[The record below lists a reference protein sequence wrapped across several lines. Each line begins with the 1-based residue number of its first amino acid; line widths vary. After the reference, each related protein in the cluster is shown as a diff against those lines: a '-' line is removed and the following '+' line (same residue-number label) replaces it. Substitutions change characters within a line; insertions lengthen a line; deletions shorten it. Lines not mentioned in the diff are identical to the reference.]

1 MIDPELLVATC
12 NSTGQVFSRNRS
24 WIRVL
29 GDDNDLWSR
38 LVETDREIARQNLTE
53 AARGALVSHALFM
66 VVRSMRDEPLPV
78 LLHFIPVKS
87 AHTWHVAISGEV
99 LAEPET
105 WTESQTERHRME
117 TLGRMTMGM
126 AHDFNNLLSGILGHL
141 ALWRAEDPEGAS
153 RAAAHIET
161 MERAAT
167 DGAELIQKVQ
177 RYIRQESRSGFA
189 PIDLSGLL
197 KECIAFTRPYW
208 FNEPRRSGI
217 EIIFNHDLPT
227 LPSILGSAAEL
238 RDVMVNLILNAV
250 HAMPE
255 GGTLHLSA
263 ASEEGRVRV
272 DLQDT
277 GSGMSPE
284 VADRIFEPLFS
295 TKGEKG
301 TGMGLA
307 VAAGIVREHDGEIQV
322 TSEPGVGSTFT
333 LLLPLPDMQ
342 QPDTDLH
349 PPALSVPTAPDI
361 QCNVLVVDDE
371 AMVRNVVTRLLEL
384 RGHQV
389 WAASSGAEGMDV
401 LEHHPMDLVITD
413 QGMPRMSGRELAH
426 HIAIRYPDLPVV
438 LLTGDTDLNVN
449 RAEIARVLTKP
460 FKIDDLTKAISDLVP
475 HTTS

>member
-1 MIDPELLVATC
+1 MG
-12 NSTGQVFSRNRS
+12 S
-24 WIRVL
+24 
-29 GDDNDLWSR
+29 DDDLWSG
-38 LVETDREIARQNLTE
+38 LVETDRELARQNLQE

-66 VVRSMRDEPLPV
+66 VTRPMRDEPLPV
-78 LLHFIPVKS
+78 LLHFIPVRS
-87 AHTWHVAISGEV
+87 GSTWHVAISGEV

-153 RAAAHIET
+153 RAALHIGT

-189 PIDLSGLL
+189 PVDVSGLL
-197 KECIAFTRPYW
+197 LECIAFTRPYW
-208 FNEPRRSGI
+208 FNEPRRNGI
-217 EIIFNHDLPT
+217 EITFDHNLPV

-250 HAMPE
+250 HAMPD
-255 GGTLHLSA
+255 GGKLQLSA
-263 ASEEGRVRV
+263 ALDGERVRV
-272 DLQDT
+272 DLKVT
-277 GSGMSPE
+277 GLGMSPE

-307 VAAGIVREHDGEIQV
+307 VAAGIVREHDGEIRV
-322 TSEPGVGSTFT
+322 ETEPGAGSTFT
-333 LLLPLPDMQ
+333 LLLPLPVQ
-342 QPDTDLH
+342 QAPKESTL
-349 PPALSVPTAPDI
+349 PASSRLEPGEEIHRTI
-361 QCNVLVVDDE
+361 LVVDDE

-384 RGHQV
+384 RGHTV
-389 WAASSGAEGMDV
+389 LAASSGAEGMDV
-401 LEHHPMDLVITD
+401 LERHPVDLVITD

-426 HIAIRYPDLPVV
+426 HIAIRHPELPVV

-449 RAEIARVLTKP
+449 EAEIARVLTKP
-460 FKIDDLTKAISDLVP
+460 FKIDDLSKAIAELVT